1 MKILLNNKFD
11 VTRIVQRI
19 IDSNI
24 TSSSGRTLETR
35 GKSLSKTTFEHRRTG
50 TNIFGEA
57 VLVLPEF
64 FCFCPK
70 KKQIVNSFFKH
81 SSIFDAVFG
90 NNKLQMIKN
99 LSKESGK
106 HKILLIFARKNS

>member
-1 MKILLNNKFD
+1 MKIRKANKLLYKGSILKESRLTSAMKILLGNKFD

-24 TSSSGRTLETR
+24 ISSSGRTLETR

-50 TNIFGEA
+50 ANIFGEA
-57 VLVLPEF
+57 VLVLPEL

-70 KKQIVNSFFKH
+70 KKT
-81 SSIFDAVFG
+81 D
-90 NNKLQMIKN
+90 
-99 LSKESGK
+99 
-106 HKILLIFARKNS
+106 R